1 MHKRKNRERKLSPL
15 VEKQVNYFFKER
27 SDAAKA
33 SETLC
38 LWLNRQRQVD
48 ERTKNKNI
56 EMARI
61 RKLSPDTGKVSA
73 DRLTKGAS
81 MSKNEKMEIS
91 VSGIENLNK

>member
-38 LWLNRQRQVD
+38 FWLNRQRQVD

-61 RKLSPDTGKVSA
+61 RKLSPDTGKVA
-73 DRLTKGAS
+73 AKLTKGAS
-81 MSKNEKMEIS
+81 VSKNEKMEIS
-91 VSGIENLNK
+91 VSKMENLNK